1 MNVPERKQVRIK
13 GVSFDSQ
20 EPINI
25 VAAPPLNVQFLPGA
39 GKRLVICMSGVGR
52 NRGLMP
58 PREFTGSASSGGAN
72 HVLFFSDGSR
82 SWMNGPGIAGRI
94 ADYARRYCDFH
105 GVDQVVAMGNS
116 MGGFAACVLAELIP
130 VNTVI
135 SFSPQFSM
143 HPDVVPEER
152 RWHYWRD
159 RITQWPCRDV
169 GGLDAGQTRYYVF
182 HGDHPAE
189 AQHWLRF
196 PSGPRIHHYI
206 FKGQG
211 HNVAALLR
219 KRQILGQVVDLAI
232 EDRPKKLRKVI
243 ENARLGGGFELYYRD
258 AYLERFPEAMQ
269 CISPSDRVTPGGSE
283 RTAP

>member
-1 MNVPERKQVRIK
+1 MRARERRPVQIK
-13 GVSFDSQ
+13 GVNFDYQ

-52 NRGLMP
+52 SRSRMP

-82 SWMNGPGIAGRI
+82 SWMNGPGIAERI
-94 ADYARRYCDFH
+94 ADYARRYCEFH
-105 GVDQVVAMGNS
+105 GVEEVVAMGNS

-135 SFSPQFSM
+135 SFSPQYSM

-152 RWHYWRD
+152 RWNYWRD
-159 RITQWPCRDV
+159 RIAHWPWPDV
-169 GGLDAGQTRYYVF
+169 GGLDRGETRYYVF

-196 PSGPRIHHYI
+196 PSGQRIHHYI
-206 FKGQG
+206 FRGQA

-232 EDRPKKLRKVI
+232 EDRPKKLRKLI
-243 ENARLGGGFELYYRD
+243 EHARLGGGFELFYRD
-258 AYLERFPEAMQ
+258 KYLEVFPQAMQ
-269 CISPSDRVTPGGSE
+269 AIARTERATPGGSE